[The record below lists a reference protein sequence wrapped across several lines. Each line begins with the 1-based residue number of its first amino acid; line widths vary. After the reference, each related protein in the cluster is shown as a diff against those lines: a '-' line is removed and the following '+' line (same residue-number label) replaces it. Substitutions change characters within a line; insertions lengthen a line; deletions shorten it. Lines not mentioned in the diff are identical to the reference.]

1 MLFAETWD
9 TEGQTWD
16 MFGESVIVKN
26 CSGHATRH
34 PNEDAEKAAA
44 FYNTGV

>member
-1 MLFAETWD
+1 MLFAEMWD
-9 TEGQTWD
+9 TEGQACL
-16 MFGESVIVKN
+16 GRVCVIVKN
-26 CSGHATRH
+26 CSDHATRH